1 MTDDYYF
8 LANRVNILEKHIE
21 QLLERF
27 NEIAPEINQLRQG
40 AEDRCPK
47 VCV

>member
-1 MTDDYYF
+1 MNENYYF
-8 LANRVNILEKHIE
+8 LASRISMLEKNIE
-21 QLLERF
+21 QLLEWF

-40 AEDRCPK
+40 AEERCPK

>member
-1 MTDDYYF
+1 MTQDYYF
-8 LANRVNILEKHIE
+8 LANRISNLEKHIE
-21 QLLERF
+21 QLLEWF